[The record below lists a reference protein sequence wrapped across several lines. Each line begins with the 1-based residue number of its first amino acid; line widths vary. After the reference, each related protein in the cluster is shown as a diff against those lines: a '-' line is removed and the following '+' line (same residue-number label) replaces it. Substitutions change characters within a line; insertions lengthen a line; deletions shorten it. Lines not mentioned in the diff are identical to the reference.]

1 MSAYLWLQE
10 PVSDEERHKEAESK
24 ASKLNS
30 I

>member
-10 PVSDEERHKEAESK
+10 PLSDEERYKETESK